1 MEIRFDATID
11 NEDLANINW
20 IRFYINAAL
29 SRIPDA
35 PQKHSKGSIM
45 IAVQSKAVEYQDK
58 IREAMDKLLFKDR
71 HQKAKEVTEGEYR
84 WGMLTNKKRYPDVE
98 LIPFNLESDTESSLK
113 MITTVEFP
121 QKDEIEQAET
131 IVEQLKNLKRLANTT
146 VDGVFDAFCP
156 VCENFQRFSNPIS
169 AKRHLQS
176 RDHKAKVHALKTR
189 LDLF

>member
-1 MEIRFDATID
+1 MSAHLKTNCHKD
-11 NEDLANINW
+11 NHKS
-20 IRFYINAAL
+20 FF
-29 SRIPDA
+29 
-35 PQKHSKGSIM
+35 HFSIYDS
-45 IAVQSKAVEYQDK
+45 IC
-58 IREAMDKLLFKDR
+58 FTDR
-71 HQKAKEVTEGEYR
+71 HQKTKEVTEGEYR

-146 VDGVFDAFCP
+146 VDGVFEAFCP
-156 VCENFQRFSNPIS
+156 VCEHFQKFSNPIT

-176 RDHKAKVHALKTR
+176 RDHKAKMQELKIR
-189 LDLF
+189 LEGTVLA